1 MSDPQPREEFVVK
14 VPIRLKPAVTAAAT
28 AAAAA
33 VVLAGLATPAF
44 ASTTSASSTR
54 AHSFGY
60 PGASHAVFVQTDAT
74 SGNHVV
80 AYHRAADGTLS
91 PAGSYPTGGLG
102 GILAG
107 SVVDHT
113 ASQGSLTYDP
123 WHALLYAVN
132 AGSNTVSVFAVNGDH
147 LTLRQVLGSGGT
159 FPVSV
164 AVHGDLVYVVNALNG
179 GSLQGY
185 RVRGGFLAP
194 LPGSNR
200 ALGLNPAATPQFT
213 NTPGQVAFTPDGSKL
228 IVTTKANGNDIDV
241 FDVRFGGWLSATPV
255 VNSEPG
261 TVPFAITF
269 DSYGHLVIAEAGTN
283 ALATFTISGH
293 GTLTN
298 LDTTGTG
305 KAATCWV
312 TPAGSFLFASNAG
325 SAAESGFTDAA
336 NGQLTL
342 LGATATDA
350 GTVDASAAAGGR
362 FLYVQTGGSGIV
374 DEYAV
379 GANGALTQL
388 GDVTVPDAVGGEG
401 IVGF

>member
-1 MSDPQPREEFVVK
+1 VK
-14 VPIRLKPAVTAAAT
+14 VPIRLKPAVTAAA
-28 AAAAA
+28 AVAAAA
-33 VVLAGLATPAF
+33 VVVAGLATPAF
-44 ASTTSASSTR
+44 ASTTSASSAR
-54 AHSFGY
+54 ASTGARSSGY
-60 PGASHAVFVQTDAT
+60 YGASHAVFVQTDAT

-102 GILAG
+102 GVLGG

-113 ASQGSLTYDP
+113 ASQGSLTYDH

-132 AGSNTVSVFAVNGDH
+132 AGSNTVSVFAVSGDH
-147 LTLRQVLGSGGT
+147 LALRQVLSSGGT

-185 RVRGGFLAP
+185 RVL
-194 LPGSNR
+194 R
-200 ALGLNPAATPQFT
+200 ALGLNPGASPQFT
-213 NTPGQVAFTPDGSKL
+213 NTPGQVAFTPDGSRL

-241 FDVRFGGWLSATPV
+241 FDVGFGGWLSAAPV

-261 TVPFAITF
+261 TVPFAISF
-269 DSYGHLVIAEAGTN
+269 DAYGHLVIAEAGTN
-283 ALATFTISGH
+283 ALATFAISGH
-293 GTLTN
+293 GTLSQ
-298 LDTTGTG
+298 LDAVGTG
-305 KAATCWV
+305 DAATCWV
-312 TPAGSFLFASNAG
+312 APAGSFLFASNAG
-325 SAAESGFTDAA
+325 SAAESGFTSAA

-362 FLYVQTGGSGIV
+362 FLYVQTGGAGIV

-379 GANGALTQL
+379 GAGGALSPI
-388 GDVTVPDAVGGEG
+388 GSVTVPDSVGGEG